1 MSPESTAE
9 STAGATE
16 VRGVDPMP
24 GGRRRIDRVLS
35 PDFLTGMGD
44 VSLADVRARRHEA
57 EQEEAD
63 LSYVRR
69 LLQGRI
75 DIVRAE
81 LRRRSGDERGSLVDQ
96 LAGILADGPPGEP
109 HGMGRHA
116 TVEPSRVAESRRSV
130 EQLVSDVGVSDVVNR
145 SDDELAASLSRLT
158 DYEAAVSRNRRRVQE
173 AMDACTAEIAR
184 RYQSGEATVD
194 DLLAG
199 R

>member
-1 MSPESTAE
+1 MTNE
-9 STAGATE
+9 ATGTD
-16 VRGVDPMP
+16 RIAGVDPMP
-24 GGRRRIDRVLS
+24 GGRRRIDRVLA
-35 PDFLTGMGD
+35 PDFLTAVGD
-44 VSLADVRARRHEA
+44 MDLAEVRERRHEA

-81 LRRRSGDERGSLVDQ
+81 LGRRSGDERGSLVDQ
-96 LAGILADGPPGEP
+96 LASILSDGTP
-109 HGMGRHA
+109 HEAHGLGRHA
-116 TVEPSRVAESRRSV
+116 TVEPSRVAEHRRSV

-145 SDDELAASLSRLT
+145 TDDELAASLSRLT
-158 DYEAAVSRNRRRVQE
+158 DYEAAVSRNRRKVQDV
-173 AMDACTAEIAR
+173 MDACTAEIAR
-184 RYQSGEATVD
+184 RYQSGEASVD

>member
-1 MSPESTAE
+1 MSTESSA
-9 STAGATE
+9 AD
-16 VRGVDPMP
+16 VKGVDPMP
-24 GGRRRIDRVLS
+24 GGRRRIDHVLDA
-35 PDFLTGMGD
+35 DFLTGLGS
-44 VSLADVRARRHEA
+44 VALGDVRARRHEA

-81 LRRRSGDERGSLVDQ
+81 LGRRSGEDSGSLVDQ

-109 HGMGRHA
+109 HGLGRHNV
-116 TVEPSRVAESRRSV
+116 VEPSRVADHRRSV

-145 SDDELAASLSRLT
+145 TDDELAESLTRLT
-158 DYEAAVSRNRRRVQE
+158 NYESAVSRNRRRVQE
-173 AMDACTAEIAR
+173 VMDACTAEIAR

>member
-1 MSPESTAE
+1 MSSESRSTDAPEVA
-9 STAGATE
+9 
-16 VRGVDPMP
+16 GVDPMP
-24 GGRRRIDRVLS
+24 GGRRRIDHVL
-35 PDFLTGMGD
+35 DEGFLVDLGT
-44 VSLADVRARRHEA
+44 VALADVRARRHEA

-81 LRRRSGDERGSLVDQ
+81 LSRRTGDERGSLVDQ
-96 LAGILADGPPGEP
+96 LAGILADGPVGEP
-109 HGMGRHA
+109 HGMGRHS
-116 TVEPSRVAESRRSV
+116 TVEPSRVADHRRSV

-145 SDDELAASLSRLT
+145 TDEELADSLTRLT
-158 DYEAAVSRNRRRVQE
+158 SYESAVSRNRRRVQE
-173 AMDACTAEIAR
+173 VMDACTAEIAR

>member
-9 STAGATE
+9 STAGSTE

-96 LAGILADGPPGEP
+96 LAGILADGPHGDP

-145 SDDELAASLSRLT
+145 SDEELAASLSRLT

>member
-1 MSPESTAE
+1 MSSESS
-9 STAGATE
+9 STDVPAVTGI
-16 VRGVDPMP
+16 DPMP
-24 GGRRRIDRVLS
+24 GGRRRIDHVLD
-35 PDFLTGMGD
+35 PEFLDDLGT
-44 VSLADVRARRHEA
+44 VALSDVRSRRHEA

-81 LRRRSGDERGSLVDQ
+81 LSRRNGDQRGSLVDQ
-96 LAGILADGPPGEP
+96 LAGILADGPAGAP
-109 HGMGRHA
+109 HGMGRHN
-116 TVEPSRVAESRRSV
+116 TVEPSRVAEHRRSV

-145 SDDELAASLSRLT
+145 TDDELAESLSRLT
-158 DYEAAVSRNRRRVQE
+158 SYEAAVSRNRRRVQE

>member
-1 MSPESTAE
+1 MSTESSA
-9 STAGATE
+9 APVQGI
-16 VRGVDPMP
+16 DPMP
-24 GGRRRIDRVLS
+24 GGRRRIDHVLDA
-35 PDFLTGMGD
+35 DFLTDLGT
-44 VSLADVRARRHEA
+44 VALADVRARRHEA

-81 LRRRSGDERGSLVDQ
+81 LGRRSGDERGSLVDQ
-96 LAGILADGPPGEP
+96 LAGILADGPAAGP
-109 HGMGRHA
+109 HGMGRHN
-116 TVEPSRVAESRRSV
+116 TVEPSRVAEHRRSV

-145 SDDELAASLSRLT
+145 SDDELAESLTRLT
-158 DYEAAVSRNRRRVQE
+158 NYEAAVSRNRRRVQE
-173 AMDACTAEIAR
+173 VMDACTAEIAR

>member
-9 STAGATE
+9 STAGSTE

-35 PDFLTGMGD
+35 PDFLSGMGD
-44 VSLADVRARRHEA
+44 ISLADVRARRHEA

-96 LAGILADGPPGEP
+96 LAGILADGPPGDP

-158 DYEAAVSRNRRRVQE
+158 DYEAAVSRNRRRVLE

>member
-1 MSPESTAE
+1 MSDETTVS
-9 STAGATE
+9 
-16 VRGVDPMP
+16 GVDPMP
-24 GGRRRIDRVLS
+24 GGRRRIDHVLDPAFS
-35 PDFLTGMGD
+35 KALDALTL
-44 VSLADVRARRHEA
+44 SEVRERRHEA

-81 LRRRSGDERGSLVDQ
+81 LGRRNGNERGSLIDQ
-96 LAGILADGPPGEP
+96 LAGILADGPRGEP
-109 HGMGRHA
+109 HGAGHHNV
-116 TVEPSRVAESRRSV
+116 VEPSRVADHRRSV

-145 SDDELAASLSRLT
+145 SDEELAESLTRLT

-173 AMDACTAEIAR
+173 VMDACTAEIAR

>member
-1 MSPESTAE
+1 MSSESSSTDAPEV
-9 STAGATE
+9 AGI
-16 VRGVDPMP
+16 DPRP
-24 GGRRRIDRVLS
+24 GGRRRIDHVL
-35 PDFLTGMGD
+35 DEGFLVDLGT
-44 VSLADVRARRHEA
+44 VALADVRARRHEA

-81 LRRRSGDERGSLVDQ
+81 LSRRTGDERGSLVDQ
-96 LAGILADGPPGEP
+96 LAGILSDGPVGAP
-109 HGMGRHA
+109 HGMGRHS
-116 TVEPSRVAESRRSV
+116 TVEPSRVAEHRRSV

-145 SDDELAASLSRLT
+145 TDDELAESLSRLT
-158 DYEAAVSRNRRRVQE
+158 NYEAAVSRNRRRVQE
-173 AMDACTAEIAR
+173 VMDACTAEIAR

>member
-1 MSPESTAE
+1 MSSEIPSSHVA
-9 STAGATE
+9 
-16 VRGVDPMP
+16 GVDPLP
-24 GGRRRIDRVLS
+24 GGRRRIDRVLD
-35 PDFLTGMGD
+35 PEFLDGI
-44 VSLADVRARRHEA
+44 ADVGLSEVRSRRHEA

-81 LRRRSGDERGSLVDQ
+81 LGRRSGDERGSLVDQ
-96 LAGILADGPPGEP
+96 LASILSEGVAGDARGSG
-109 HGMGRHA
+109 HHNV
-116 TVEPSRVAESRRSV
+116 VEPSRVADHRRSV

-145 SDDELAASLSRLT
+145 SDDELADSLTRLT

-173 AMDACTAEIAR
+173 VMDACTAEIAR

>member
-1 MSPESTAE
+1 MSTESSSA
-9 STAGATE
+9 SAQQ

-24 GGRRRIDRVLS
+24 GGRRRIDHVLDA
-35 PDFLTGMGD
+35 DFLNDLGS
-44 VSLADVRARRHEA
+44 VALSDVRARRHEA

-81 LRRRSGDERGSLVDQ
+81 LGRRTGDERGSLVDQ
-96 LAGILADGPPGEP
+96 LAGILADGPAGEP
-109 HGMGRHA
+109 HGMGRHSV
-116 TVEPSRVAESRRSV
+116 VEPSRVADHRRSV

-145 SDDELAASLSRLT
+145 TDEELAESLTRLT
-158 DYEAAVSRNRRRVQE
+158 NYESAVSRNRRRVQE
-173 AMDACTAEIAR
+173 VMDACTAEIAR

>member
-1 MSPESTAE
+1 MSPESIAE
-9 STAGATE
+9 STAGSTE

-96 LAGILADGPPGEP
+96 LAGILADGPAGEP

-145 SDDELAASLSRLT
+145 SDEELAASLSRLT

>member
-1 MSPESTAE
+1 MSSESRSTDAPEVAD
-9 STAGATE
+9 
-16 VRGVDPMP
+16 VDPMP
-24 GGRRRIDRVLS
+24 GGRRRIDHVL
-35 PDFLTGMGD
+35 DEGFLVDLGT
-44 VSLADVRARRHEA
+44 VALADVRARRHEA

-75 DIVRAE
+75 DILRAE
-81 LRRRSGDERGSLVDQ
+81 LSRRTGDERGSLVDQ

-109 HGMGRHA
+109 HGMGRHS
-116 TVEPSRVAESRRSV
+116 TVEPSRVAEHRRSV

-145 SDDELAASLSRLT
+145 TDEELAESLTRLT
-158 DYEAAVSRNRRRVQE
+158 AYEAAVSRNRRRVQE
-173 AMDACTAEIAR
+173 VMDACTAEIAR

>member
-1 MSPESTAE
+1 MSSESS
-9 STAGATE
+9 STDAPAIAGI
-16 VRGVDPMP
+16 DPMP
-24 GGRRRIDRVLS
+24 GGRRRIDHVL
-35 PDFLTGMGD
+35 DEGFLVDIGTAALGD
-44 VSLADVRARRHEA
+44 VRERRHEA

-81 LRRRSGDERGSLVDQ
+81 LSRRTGDARGSLVDQ
-96 LAGILADGPPGEP
+96 LAGILADGPLGEP
-109 HGMGRHA
+109 HGMGRHN
-116 TVEPSRVAESRRSV
+116 TVEPSRVAEHRRSV

-145 SDDELAASLSRLT
+145 TDDELAESLTRLT
-158 DYEAAVSRNRRRVQE
+158 NYEAAVSRNRRRVQE
-173 AMDACTAEIAR
+173 VMDACTAEIAR
-184 RYQSGEATVD
+184 RYQSGEASVD

>member
-1 MSPESTAE
+1 MSDTKVTS
-9 STAGATE
+9 
-16 VRGVDPMP
+16 VDPMP
-24 GGRRRIDRVLS
+24 GGRRRIDRVLD
-35 PDFLTGMGD
+35 PAFLQGLD
-44 VSLADVRARRHEA
+44 ELPLADVRERRHEA

-81 LRRRSGDERGSLVDQ
+81 LGRRSGDDRGSLVDQ
-96 LAGILADGPPGEP
+96 LASILAEGTVGPPRGSG
-109 HGMGRHA
+109 HHNV
-116 TVEPSRVAESRRSV
+116 VEPSRVAENRRSV
-130 EQLVSDVGVSDVVNR
+130 EQLVSDVGVSDVVSR
-145 SDDELAASLSRLT
+145 SDDELAESLTRLT
-158 DYEAAVSRNRRRVQE
+158 EYESAVSRNRRRVQE
-173 AMDACTAEIAR
+173 VMDACTAEIAR

>member
-9 STAGATE
+9 STAGSTE

-44 VSLADVRARRHEA
+44 DSLADVRARRHEA

-96 LAGILADGPPGEP
+96 LAGILADGPAGEP

-130 EQLVSDVGVSDVVNR
+130 EQLVRRCG
-145 SDDELAASLSRLT
+145 RL
-158 DYEAAVSRNRRRVQE
+158 
-173 AMDACTAEIAR
+173 
-184 RYQSGEATVD
+184 
-194 DLLAG
+194 
-199 R
+199 

>member
-1 MSPESTAE
+1 MSSEIPSSHVA
-9 STAGATE
+9 
-16 VRGVDPMP
+16 GVDPLP
-24 GGRRRIDRVLS
+24 GGRRRIDRVLD
-35 PDFLTGMGD
+35 PEFLDGI
-44 VSLADVRARRHEA
+44 ADVDLAEVRSRRHEA

-81 LRRRSGDERGSLVDQ
+81 LGRRSGDGRGSLVDQ
-96 LAGILADGPPGEP
+96 LASILAEGVSGDARGSG
-109 HGMGRHA
+109 HHNV
-116 TVEPSRVAESRRSV
+116 VEPSRVADHRRSV

-145 SDDELAASLSRLT
+145 SDDELADSLTRLT

-173 AMDACTAEIAR
+173 VMDACTAEIAR